1 MLFEGCYRI
10 SILWRFLMGGRI
22 RFEWLRVDAYFIII
36 IMIIMIM
43 IMIMIIIIIIIVI
56 IIIIIIIII
65 ICFGNG
71 GKKSLFSKISGYVL
85 TGH

>member
-1 MLFEGCYRI
+1 
-10 SILWRFLMGGRI
+10 MGGRI

-43 IMIMIIIIIIIVI
+43 IMIMIM
-56 IIIIIIIII
+56 IIIIIIII

>member
-43 IMIMIIIIIIIVI
+43 IMIMIM
-56 IIIIIIIII
+56 IIIIIIII